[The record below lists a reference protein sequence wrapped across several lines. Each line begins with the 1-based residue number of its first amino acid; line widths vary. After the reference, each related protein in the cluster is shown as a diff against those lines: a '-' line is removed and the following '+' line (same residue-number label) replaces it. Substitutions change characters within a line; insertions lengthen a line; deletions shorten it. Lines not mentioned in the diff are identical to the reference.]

1 MSFRCVHL
9 LAALL
14 CVGAGTVQAGEK
26 CRQAPPR
33 TSADYLAAGP
43 YAVGRATFTFVDTS
57 RPTAASGTC
66 PERPSRTLVTE
77 VWFPATS
84 PGGAFVDPSGAP
96 YPLIAHSHGLLDFRT
111 GEAYLAQHLAS
122 WGYVVS
128 SADFPLTNISKIAC
142 IRLADVENQPA
153 DVSFVIDSVLSE
165 FGNAID
171 ADRIGASGLSFG
183 GTTTL
188 LLTYHPEVRDPRI
201 KAALPIAPGAC
212 MFTKRFFEA
221 TDAPMLLVAGTGD
234 ELVPYRPNAKRPF
247 NAARVP
253 RYLVS
258 LRAASHTGFA
268 GPLVGHPGTP
278 HPDTIGCDAI
288 DDVVP
293 DDPDPNADP
302 FAGLEGKENGVVSTP
317 KRCPLP
323 CQGTLP
329 PSAMPPARQ
338 QDPTKIA
345 ATAFFEGTLRADVG
359 ARCFLRGTFAAENDD
374 AGLRAR

>member
-1 MSFRCVHL
+1 MSFRCIHL
-9 LAALL
+9 VVAVLL
-14 CVGAGTVQAGEK
+14 VAAGTVQAGEK
-26 CRQAPPR
+26 CRQAPPH
-33 TSADYLAAGP
+33 TSDDYLAAGP
-43 YAVGRATFTFVDTS
+43 YAVGRATFTFVDAS
-57 RPTAASGTC
+57 RPTAASGACAAEAT
-66 PERPSRTLVTE
+66 RTLVTE

-84 PGGAFVDPSGAP
+84 PGGAFVDPGGAP

-122 WGYVVS
+122 WGYVVA
-128 SADFPLTNISKIAC
+128 SADFPLTSLSKIAC

-153 DVSFVIDSVLSE
+153 DVSFVIDSVLEE
-165 FGNAID
+165 FGGLID
-171 ADRIGASGLSFG
+171 ATRIGASGLSFG

-212 MFTKRFFEA
+212 MFTKRFFDT
-221 TDAPMLLVAGTGD
+221 TDTPMLLLAGTGD
-234 ELVPYRPNAKRPF
+234 ALVPYRPNAKRPF
-247 NAARVP
+247 NAARGP

-258 LRAASHTGFA
+258 LRDASHTGFA

-278 HPDTIGCDAI
+278 HPDNIGCAAI

-302 FAGLEGKENGVVSTP
+302 FAGLGGKKNGVVSTP

-323 CQGTLP
+323 CRGPLP
-329 PSAMPPARQ
+329 PSAMPAALQ
-338 QDPTKIA
+338 QDLTKIA
-345 ATAFFEGTLRADVG
+345 AVAFFESTLRADVG
-359 ARCFLRGTFAAENDD
+359 ARCFLRETFAAEQD
-374 AGLRAR
+374 AVRVQPR